1 MVKKLLLSVS
11 ILVSSTLIAQEVN
24 IYSHRHYD
32 TDKKLFKA
40 FEEQT
45 GIKVNIVT
53 AKADEL
59 INRIA
64 KEGKNSP
71 ADLLITSDAGRL
83 YLAQEAGLLQT
94 IDSKILNQTI
104 PEKLRQKDGYWFAL
118 TKRARVIVYNKYK
131 IKPEELSTYEALTN
145 EKFYKKVLVRQSD
158 NIYNQSLLAAMIA
171 NKGEE
176 KAKLWAKGIVDNF
189 ARDPRGSDRDQMKAV
204 AAGLGDVAIV
214 NTYYLGKLLKSKKVS
229 EVAVGK
235 KMGIFFPNQNS
246 NGTHINISGAGVIK
260 YSKNKQNAIKLL
272 EFLVSPQAQKLFAE
286 ANYEYPVNRDV
297 QPSLLIQSWGEFK
310 EDTLPLE
317 ELGKNNSKAV
327 KIFNEVG
334 WK

>member
-1 MVKKLLLSVS
+1 MFKNLLLTL
-11 ILVSSTLIAQEVN
+11 LVTSFVYANTQEVN

-32 TDKKLFKA
+32 TDKQLFKA
-40 FEEQT
+40 FEQQT

-59 INRIA
+59 INKIE

-71 ADLLITSDAGRL
+71 ADILITSDAGRL
-83 YLAQEAGLLQT
+83 HLAQEAGLLQT
-94 IDSKILNQTI
+94 VDSKILNEII
-104 PEKLRQKDGYWFAL
+104 PENLRQKDGYWFAL
-118 TKRARVIVYNKYK
+118 TKRARVIVYNKDK
-131 IKPEELSTYEALTN
+131 IKPEELSTYESLTSEN
-145 EKFYKKVLVRQSD
+145 FHKKVLVRQSD
-158 NIYNQSLLAAMIA
+158 NIYNQSLLASMIA
-171 NKGEE
+171 NYGEE
-176 KAKLWAKGIVDNF
+176 KAKAWAKGIVNNF
-189 ARDPRGSDRDQMKAV
+189 AREPKGSDRDQMKAV

-214 NTYYLGKLLKSKKVS
+214 NTYYLGKLLNSNKVS

-286 ANYEYPVNRDV
+286 ANYEYPVNANV
-297 QPSLLIQSWGEFK
+297 QPSLLIQSWGKFK
-310 EDTLPLE
+310 EDTLTLE
-317 ELGKNNSKAV
+317 ELGKNNAKAV